1 MASLWRTL
9 RQEVIGTVDEFRQKG
24 AVGALRD
31 AALDTRDIASDAGS
45 WLWDGVKNFV
55 DEDPDEIAQLAV
67 LRCESIPV
75 RGATAQ
81 LEFADSSVVEALV
94 VDIDGVSEPPR
105 ARVTVPG
112 VAKPLLVVVLPPGV
126 SKQSLGTLQENDA
139 AAASSSLISGLR
151 EDWSSTVQEF
161 REKGALGAARDAA
174 FDAVDIV
181 GATAKTAVEGA
192 RSIAKPLI
200 DWELSA
206 DGTPQKVSE
215 EASSADADAD
225 AGSNAKGMANAA
237 GIAAANASDSA
248 ADSPGG
254 AVGDAAAGA
263 LGRGGDAGSEP
274 SSSSQAGAY
283 TGSLLDVLKQE
294 LRDTVQDFREKG
306 AVGAVKDATLDAV
319 DIVGSAAAV
328 VADKTKIYAAPLL
341 EKAPDAVASVGSTA
355 AAVAKQTQ
363 AYAAPLLEKAST
375 LPDLWAVDVDGSAG
389 GTSVSADGPS
399 KESAAAATV
408 NTSATRF
415 APPPRST
422 VGAAG
427 EPPSQNDDP
436 RCEGPSAAAPQAPS
450 SSPDVDGKPQKKSL
464 VSMRRNMFEKPKDEP
479 KEEAKGEAKEEVKQE
494 AQEEEELID

>member
-31 AALDTRDIASDAGS
+31 AALDTRDIASDTGS

-55 DEDPDEIAQLAV
+55 DGDPDEIAQLAV

-81 LEFADSSVVEALV
+81 LEFADGSVVEALV

-126 SKQSLGTLQENDA
+126 SKESLGTFQEDNA

-200 DWELSA
+200 DWEPSA

-225 AGSNAKGMANAA
+225 AGSNVKGRANAA
-237 GIAAANASDSA
+237 GIAAANASDG

-263 LGRGGDAGSEP
+263 LGHRGDAGSEP

-283 TGSLLDVLKQE
+283 TGSLLDDLKQE

-319 DIVGSAAAV
+319 GIVGSAAAV
-328 VADKTKIYAAPLL
+328 VADTTRTYAAPLL
-341 EKAPDAVASVGSTA
+341 EKAPDIVASVGSTA

-363 AYAAPLLEKAST
+363 VYAAPLLEKAST
-375 LPDLWAVDVDGSAG
+375 LPDLWVVDVDGSAG

-408 NTSATRF
+408 NTSATCF
-415 APPPRST
+415 APPPRSMG
-422 VGAAG
+422 GAAG

-494 AQEEEELID
+494 AQAEEELID